1 MNATAPPNKEQLA
14 DRVGFCIDNNDI
26 PRALAICQQLTRE
39 FPDYAYGW
47 YLASFLLKKQRR
59 YAEALAAIDRAL
71 LPAYSDKYQLHKARC
86 LFEMDDIVA
95 AAAAVVPLR
104 DSSFSDA
111 RSHNEL
117 GALLHLLQDYPNAL
131 KHYAKAIARDG
142 SNAEFHFNK
151 AAVQRYLGDAAAAE
165 AGFESAIAL
174 NPQEF
179 EAYNAR
185 AQVRKQTSERNH
197 VRQLQELL
205 QRTTAPAGL
214 TQLHYAVAKELE
226 DLGDYEGSF
235 RNLKLGADTRRKY
248 MQYSVATDLHII
260 AAIQDT
266 YRREMFDGHI
276 QGCADPA
283 PIFIIGMPRTGTTLV
298 QRILGSH
305 SGVYSAGELSTF
317 SLELTRLAR
326 ETLFPAP
333 GSTPG
338 SAPTSAPSSAR
349 ASRTDFV
356 AKTVQLDFRALGEA
370 YIHKTRPL
378 RDSSPHFIDKLP
390 FNYLYAGLIHL
401 ALPRA
406 KIINLQRHPM
416 DTCYAV
422 YKQLF
427 KDAYPFS
434 YDLNELGQYYIAY
447 HRLMQHWNEVM
458 PGVMHTLRYEDV
470 VADVEGEA
478 RRLLQFC
485 ELPWEDQCL
494 RFYEDTQ
501 ASTTASALQ
510 VRQPVYDTSVGKWR
524 QYAHQLESLRL
535 QLERAGIVCA

>member
-1 MNATAPPNKEQLA
+1 MTTAAPPSKEQLA

-26 PRALAICQQLTRE
+26 PRALVVCQQLTKE

-59 YAEALAAIDRAL
+59 YAEALTAIDRAL

-86 LFEMDDIVA
+86 LFEADDIVA

-151 AAVQRYLGDAAAAE
+151 AAVQRYLGDAAGAE
-165 AGFESAIAL
+165 AGFETAIAL

-185 AQVRKQTSERNH
+185 AQVRKQTPERNH

-214 TQLHYAVAKELE
+214 TQLHYALAKELE
-226 DLGDYEGSF
+226 DLGDHEGSF
-235 RNLKLGADTRRKY
+235 RNLKSGADTRRRY

-260 AAIQDT
+260 AAIRDT
-266 YRREMFDGHI
+266 YRREMFDGHR

-305 SGVYSAGELSTF
+305 SSVYSAGELSTF

-326 ETLFPAP
+326 ETLVPAP
-333 GSTPG
+333 SSAPS
-338 SAPTSAPSSAR
+338 SAPTSAWG
-349 ASRTDFV
+349 SRTDFV
-356 AKTVQLDFRALGEA
+356 AKTVHLDFRALGEA
-370 YIHKTRPL
+370 YINKTRPM
-378 RDSSPHFIDKLP
+378 RDASPRFIDKLP

-401 ALPRA
+401 ALPQA

-458 PGVMHTLRYEDV
+458 PGVMHTLRYEAV

-485 ELPWEDQCL
+485 GLPWEDQCL

-524 QYAHQLESLRL
+524 QYARQLEPLRA
-535 QLERAGIVCA
+535 QLENAGIACA

>member
-14 DRVGFCIDNNDI
+14 DRVGWCIDHNDI
-26 PRALAICQQLTRE
+26 GRALAICQQLNRE

-47 YLASFLLKKQRR
+47 YLASFLLKKQLR
-59 YAEALAAIDRAL
+59 YAEALSAIDRAL

-86 LFEMDDIVA
+86 LFEADDIVA

-131 KHYAKAIARDG
+131 KHYAKAITRDG
-142 SNAEFHFNK
+142 GNAEFHFNT
-151 AAVQRYLGDAAAAE
+151 AAVQRYLGDAAGAE
-165 AGFESAIAL
+165 AGFETAITL

-185 AQVRKQTSERNH
+185 AQVRKQTPERNH

-214 TQLHYAVAKELE
+214 TQLHYALAKELE
-226 DLGDYEGSF
+226 DLGDYAGSF
-235 RNLKLGADTRRKY
+235 RNLQSGADTRRKY
-248 MQYSVATDLHII
+248 MQYSVATDLEII
-260 AAIQDT
+260 AAIRDT
-266 YRREMFDGHI
+266 YRREIFDGHI

-305 SGVYSAGELSTF
+305 SSVYSAGELSTF

-326 ETLFPAP
+326 ETLVP
-333 GSTPG
+333 
-338 SAPTSAPSSAR
+338 APSSAPG
-349 ASRTDFV
+349 SRTDFV

-370 YIHKTRPL
+370 YIYKTRPL
-378 RDSSPHFIDKLP
+378 RDTSPRFIDKLP

-401 ALPRA
+401 ALPQA

-458 PGVMHTLRYEDV
+458 PGVMHTLHYEAV

-510 VRQPVYDTSVGKWR
+510 VRQPVYASSVGKWR
-524 QYAHQLESLRL
+524 HYAMQLEPLRL
-535 QLERAGIVCA
+535 QLESAGIACA